1 MILSTAN
8 LVYLLKSP
16 KLAFDIKQI
25 DFLLSCSIIIG
36 NESKLVVDIF
46 IGGANDEDFVN
57 KKGGCFPKE
66 PQEQKDCR
74 QYYGAHNNK
83 DRDVSFF

>member
-25 DFLLSCSIIIG
+25 DFLLSCRIFIG

-57 KKGGCFPKE
+57 KKGGHFPKK
-66 PQEQKDCR
+66 PKEQKCCR
-74 QYYGAHNNK
+74 QYKGAHNNK
-83 DRDVSFF
+83 YKDVSFF